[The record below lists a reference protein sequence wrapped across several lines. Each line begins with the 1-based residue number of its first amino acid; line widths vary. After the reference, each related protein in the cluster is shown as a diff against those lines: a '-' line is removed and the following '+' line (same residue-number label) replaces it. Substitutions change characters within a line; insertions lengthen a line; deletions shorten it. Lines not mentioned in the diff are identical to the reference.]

1 MFAIIG
7 DTPEEVDSP
16 FKKINGS
23 TSCLS
28 TTSAK
33 ENGVMMMASSTPKN
47 HLTNGSLGSIR

>member
-1 MFAIIG
+1 MFVIIG